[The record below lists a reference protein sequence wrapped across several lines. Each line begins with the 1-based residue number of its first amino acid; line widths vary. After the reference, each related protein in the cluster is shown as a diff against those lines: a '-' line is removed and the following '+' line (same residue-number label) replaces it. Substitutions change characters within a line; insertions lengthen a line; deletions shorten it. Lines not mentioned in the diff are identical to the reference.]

1 MGGSKAQGA
10 LTVLRFETWFNH
22 NSQFAWAHGK
32 TCKRRVPSPSCW
44 IFLQSFPIALPTIG
58 DGYLQFWENGG
69 VRMQTCRPGTRDK
82 NPDFRVQSDGFCGG
96 LWGVLLLLPLLE
108 EEQFCP
114 QRFLPHF
121 PGQGILCVYGS
132 DGCAVGPRALR
143 DNAICVSLEEGLLTQ
158 QVIFLPCFFV
168 FSDGFGAQN
177 ACGKG
182 IFHRCNIHQHAT
194 SLFKEGN
201 SPGQRHMS

>member
-1 MGGSKAQGA
+1 MGC
-10 LTVLRFETWFNH
+10 H
-22 NSQFAWAHGK
+22 NSQFALGPWK
-32 TCKRRVPSPSCW
+32 N
-44 IFLQSFPIALPTIG
+44 LQEETSQHNLWDLFALSILGRLPTIG
-58 DGYLQFWENGG
+58 DGYLQFWENGCL
-69 VRMQTCRPGTRDK
+69 RMQHAALERGK
-82 NPDFRVQSDGFCGG
+82 NSRFRVQSDGCAVACGETI
-96 LWGVLLLLPLLE
+96 LLLPLLE

-177 ACGKG
+177 ACGKE
-182 IFHRCNIHQHAT
+182 FSTDAT
-194 SLFKEGN
+194 YINMQPAFLRKEILPDRGT
-201 SPGQRHMS
+201 